1 MSAPNQHGETGGLKR
16 AAAFGVHLLTAAG
29 AALALL
35 ALLAAIENRWTLMF
49 VWLGLALIVD
59 AVDGTFARLAR
70 VKEVLPRWSG
80 DVLDLVVDILTY
92 VFVPSYAIAVAGLL
106 PAAVAL
112 PLAFAIVMT
121 SVIYFADRRMKSPDN
136 YFMGFPATWNLV
148 AFYLFL
154 WRPAPW
160 AAAVLIVGLCVVM
173 FVRIPF
179 LHPLRVAK
187 GRMFNLLLL
196 AVGAVLAA
204 TALAQDLAPGPF
216 VTVALSLLGVYFL
229 ACGFWQR
236 NVQA

>member
-70 VKEVLPRWSG
+70 VG

-92 VFVPSYAIAVAGLL
+92 VFVPSYAIAVGGLL

-160 AAAVLIVGLCVVM
+160 AA
-173 FVRIPF
+173 
-179 LHPLRVAK
+179 
-187 GRMFNLLLL
+187 
-196 AVGAVLAA
+196 
-204 TALAQDLAPGPF
+204 
-216 VTVALSLLGVYFL
+216 
-229 ACGFWQR
+229 
-236 NVQA
+236 